1 MKKSTPTLIL
11 AAVMM
16 SSVIMGCSE
25 NDLVE
30 NAPQNKAVTLTTTIS
45 LDGSSATTRALD
57 ADGKKTFAADEQVA
71 LVYQDANNA
80 VQKAVSAKLKAGDIS
95 SDKKKATLT
104 FTINNPKAG
113 GDFAMIYPASM
124 AQDPLPSTG
133 TFDDMASPNYAALTN
148 QDGTLAS
155 LSSNLDLASC
165 KSAFTSNATLPGG
178 ISLTNQLA
186 ITELTIK
193 DYAGTSD
200 LTSTITGLTVK
211 VGTGA
216 SAPTYTVSRT
226 AAAGPIYV
234 AMQPCSASDITVT
247 ATDGTANYEKTVNSQ
262 SLTASTMTPVTAK
275 MFKVVDLAS
284 VTSDYEAKNGEM
296 LTGTLGAS
304 VSISIAAG
312 ATVMLRN
319 VNING
324 DGNLEK
330 SCHGITCKGNATIIL
345 EGTNEVRGF
354 GSAYAGVHVAPN
366 KTLTIQGVGSLVATG
381 GSGSS
386 TGGAG
391 IGSGYQG
398 KCGNI
403 KIEGGNITATGGRYA
418 SGIGYSGNIDSS
430 GDITISGGTIT
441 AIGGVRGAGIGSGDS
456 GTCGNITISGGT
468 IEKAQGGSYGAG
480 IGSGNQGTCGDITIT
495 TGATI
500 TKAQGGSYGAG
511 IGSGNGNT
519 SKCGTISIC
528 GGEIKEAQGGAY
540 GAGIGSGS
548 SKCDEIII
556 SGGIIT
562 SALGGY
568 NGAGIGSGSFGT
580 CGAITISGGTIEKAQ
595 GDSGGAGIGSG
606 DEGTC
611 GAITITT
618 GVTKVTATKG
628 GNAAS
633 NSIGSGDSGTC
644 GTVTIEAGANVIQ
657 N

>member
-45 LDGSSATTRALD
+45 LDGSSATTRALN
-57 ADGKKTFAADEQVA
+57 ANGKKTFAADEQVA
-71 LVYQDANNA
+71 IVYQDANNA
-80 VQKAVSAKLKAGDIS
+80 VQKAVSAKLKAADIS

-124 AQDPLPSTG
+124 AKEPLPSTG

-456 GTCGNITISGGT
+456 GKCGNITISGGT
-468 IEKAQGGSYGAG
+468 IE
-480 IGSGNQGTCGDITIT
+480 
-495 TGATI
+495 
-500 TKAQGGSYGAG
+500 KAQGGSYGAG